1 MRRVLSYLSCAKDC
15 FHCVVLEE
23 GNLHKIPFPLEKDF
37 LRLEEEGK
45 KFHFY
50 AKEGEHFYLQTQ
62 EIEEVG
68 EKNFE
73 IIEELYPLYRDYLLS
88 YYQKVSTKKQEAFHH
103 PFLENVLLAALH
115 LRASDIHLEAFESIA
130 RLRYRIDGDLRI
142 ILEFLKEDYQSFLSQ
157 IKIAANLDIVE
168 KRLPQDGSFSRKIED
183 RNFDFRVSVLPT
195 IYGEKLV
202 LRILE
207 RDNHRFQMEDL
218 GFSKEQLEKIQKILA
233 RSSGLIINAGP
244 TGAGKSSTL
253 FSMLRQKQEEDI
265 NIVTVEDPVE
275 YHLYGVNQVECNAEI
290 GLDFSTILRSLLRQ
304 DPDVIL
310 LGEIRDKETADL
322 AIRSALTGHLVL
334 STLHARDSL
343 QCFERLSDLGVDLS
357 MLASCLEM
365 LISQRL
371 VKKLCSH
378 CSLPI
383 EDKDYLAGTKRR
395 GRGCSFCHYT
405 GYLGRIAV
413 YEVLFCQDLEKKKLF
428 SKDSFQREEL
438 SFLRFPEVALAMARK
453 GEISYEEFMKEL

>member
-1 MRRVLSYLSCAKDC
+1 MKQLLDYLSCYEDH
-15 FHCVVLEE
+15 FDFVVVEE
-23 GNLHKIPFPLEKDF
+23 RACRRISFSLEKDF
-37 LRLEEEGK
+37 LRLEEEGRR
-45 KFHFY
+45 FY
-50 AKEGEHFYLQTQ
+50 FYSKDGKAYYLQMP
-62 EIEEVG
+62 E
-68 EKNFE
+68 
-73 IIEELYPLYRDYLLS
+73 EELESEESFQSLPDLYYLYRDYLFF
-88 YYQKVSTKKQEAFHH
+88 YYQRLSSRKKDLTPNPFFENILLSAFR
-103 PFLENVLLAALH
+103 LG
-115 LRASDIHLEAFESIA
+115 ASDIHVEIFEKLA

-142 ILEFLKEDYQSFLSQ
+142 ILEFLKEDYQSLISQ
-157 IKIAANLDIVE
+157 MKIVAKLDIVE
-168 KRLPQDGSFSRKIED
+168 KRLPQDGSFSRRIEG
-183 RNFDFRVSVLPT
+183 RNLDFRVSVLPT

-207 RDNHRFQMEDL
+207 RDNHRFQLQEL
-218 GFSKEQLEKIQKILA
+218 GFSEEQLFHIQNILA
-233 RSSGLIINAGP
+233 RSSGLVINVGP

-275 YHLYGVNQVECNAEI
+275 YHLYGVNQVECNAEL

-357 MLASCLEM
+357 MLATCLE
-365 LISQRL
+365 LVISQRL
-371 VKKLCSH
+371 VKKLCPH
-378 CSLPI
+378 CSLPV
-383 EDKDYLAGTKRR
+383 EEHSYLKGTKRR
-395 GRGCSFCHYT
+395 GNGCSFCHYS
-405 GYLGRIAV
+405 GYLGRVAV
-413 YEVLFCQDLEKKKLF
+413 YEVLFCQDLEKKILF
-428 SKDSFQREEL
+428 SKDSLQREEL
-438 SFLRFPEVALAMARK
+438 SFLRFPEVAMDMAKR